1 MPDYEYTQT
10 INASPDEVYAF
21 VSNVENLPQYLP
33 TTKSAQ
39 PQGEGRVRVQG
50 EANGHQYDSDGT
62 FTADASLRRLEWSA
76 DEANRYAGWL
86 AITGQDATSQVTVHL
101 TFGTEMDLPDRI
113 EENSPSNRPIQEGIG
128 AALRS
133 IQNIVEGQGGKEE
146 PAAAK

>member
-1 MPDYEYTQT
+1 MPEYEYTQT

-62 FTADASLRRLEWSA
+62 FTADAALRRLEWSA

-86 AITGQDATSQVTVHL
+86 AITGHDSTSQVTVHL

-113 EENSPSNRPIQEGIG
+113 EENSPSDRPIQEGME

-133 IQNIVEGQGGKEE
+133 IRNIVEGQGGKEE